1 MPKKMEKALL
11 KAAKKKGLTGKK
23 ANSYIYGTMNKL
35 GYMKG
40 NKKTNKK

>member
-1 MPKKMEKALL
+1 MEMALL
-11 KAAKKKGLTGKK
+11 KEAKKKGLSKKRTG
-23 ANSYIYGTMNKL
+23 AYVFGTMNKL